1 MVSVSHSHFHWVHLV
16 FQMCALITHEV
27 IPGLCT
33 NSLKEFPK
41 SAAVLFFIGSCVLC
55 DILVSSRKDHPSDLN
70 YDCCINAA
78 SPQGFLLQRWET
90 SDSFLFY
97 TRWRLQCLQAQKLLA
112 ENLVSRSLHWIRV
125 LSALLDVKSQQP
137 KQYIQRDR
145 QTSGP
150 TDEMVLIKVVTVASH
165 CGWNLFIG
173 KQTCL
178 ILQAMTFYEESEN
191 STRDTHSQTPVQMIV
206 LQNLFNISH
215 QITLSFSW
223 SELQFFCKKKPKS
236 YSS

>member
-1 MVSVSHSHFHWVHLV
+1 M
-16 FQMCALITHEV
+16 
-27 IPGLCT
+27 
-33 NSLKEFPK
+33 
-41 SAAVLFFIGSCVLC
+41 LC

-112 ENLVSRSLHWIRV
+112 ENLVSQSLHWIRV
-125 LSALLDVKSQQP
+125 LSALLDVKSEQP

-191 STRDTHSQTPVQMIV
+191 STRDTHSHKHLFKWLFYKTSSTSATKLYSLFHDQSCNFSAKKNQNHIPRKTIRRWDGNLCKLLFYDNRYAV
-206 LQNLFNISH
+206 LKIILLMVTIGCFF
-215 QITLSFSW
+215 QI
-223 SELQFFCKKKPKS
+223 
-236 YSS
+236 